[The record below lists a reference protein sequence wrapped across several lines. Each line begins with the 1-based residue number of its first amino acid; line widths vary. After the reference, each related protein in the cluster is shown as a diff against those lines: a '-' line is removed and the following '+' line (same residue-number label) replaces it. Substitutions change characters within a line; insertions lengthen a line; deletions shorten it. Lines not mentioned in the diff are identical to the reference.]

1 MIIDSPIISGSSA
14 ATGSLNQVGIVSIT
28 GSLFVNGITITGN
41 TGSAESASYAG
52 AYTLTSSFQN
62 YTSSTDAR
70 IASINASTASLNSYT
85 SSTDVKI
92 ASINAFSAS
101 ILNYTSS
108 TDAKVTALYAF
119 SSSLLS
125 YTSSNNANITSL
137 NSYTSSA
144 TARFVGLET
153 ATASF
158 SGRVG
163 GLELATA
170 SLNTYTSSNTANIT
184 SLNSYTSSATARFV
198 GLEAATASLNSY
210 TSSATNRFVGLEAA
224 TASLNTYTSS
234 NTANIT
240 SLNNYTSSATL
251 RFVGLEA
258 ATSSL
263 NTFTSSIAGRVT
275 VIESKYATT
284 GSNTFTGCQ
293 YISNTTAPTG
303 FSNTTAAV
311 YTDGGLQV
319 TKDSYFSSS
328 LYIKGNL
335 TVYGTQSVSYITS
348 SALNISTNII
358 TVNTATPSV
367 RFGGLAVY
375 DSGSTGLTGSMLWD
389 SQNNNWLYSNPTG
402 SGNYDSA
409 MVIMGPRN
417 ASALGNEQGL
427 NCNYLVLGHGS
438 HHTTSSAIFHDGSTT
453 CLPGAVV
460 GGSTACFSSIICTGN
475 KLVANTATNCTSYLD
490 GSRVGF
496 SRTSDNVVDV
506 VYLGRTNDL
515 GVNGT
520 ANIQGYDGIIFRTTG
535 PEVAR
540 MCITSTGISTFA
552 CQICTPSLIANTI
565 TLSTTTADYAATI
578 TNVQDSSQ
586 GLLIRAT
593 DNDAAL
599 NILNLQ
605 SSVGA
610 VSQTW
615 VDRFTVTKAGNAGIG
630 TSSPCSYASQT
641 LHVNSPSGAS
651 TSIKVTNTTTTTGVA
666 CGLDILQSNNDT
678 YIYNRSVG
686 LIELGTSNAARLT
699 ISSTGIAC
707 FSNTVCVGGDL
718 SVISAGST
726 TALFDG
732 TNPTLTL
739 RRNNNGNASAAINFK
754 GSTAVKWQMG
764 TNQAVGLGFEI
775 NEGDATANKFYI
787 NPGGIATF
795 ACQICV
801 KEAVYVSGTF
811 PGVKLDRAGTTA
823 QSDINWKDAGTSVW
837 SIGTAVKAVGSSL
850 DFYSYSISDNVMKL
864 TQAGIACFSGNVCIG
879 GTLTLGNAG
888 VTNAVI
894 NSADGMYLNIDSDG
908 SGSTPEF
915 MFGKGRSG
923 AGSGGTTFMT
933 IANSGCIGIN
943 TTSPCALLHIST
955 PSTAC
960 ILWPAIL
967 NNPYNDGIT
976 GYGVGLRLQNSSM
989 AGTQEINKW
998 AGIAAIA
1005 GGSSGYSNDT
1015 DLAFYVGCFILAA
1028 NCTCPPV
1035 EKMRI
1040 KSSTGYILTPQ
1051 NSSTLFGAQTATS
1064 AGNGSSL
1071 TIKAGGGYGSGCAS
1085 GDLYLAAGRG
1095 ASSANSGN
1103 IIFGRANSTDIPGVD
1118 ACWMFICSNGNVGIG
1133 TSSPTAPLTVAGTT
1147 DLAWSASTSKLQ
1159 ISRSGTVARLQNY
1172 DNGSAASLAL
1182 QWEGGNVG
1190 IGTTDPQKLLE
1201 VRSGGS
1207 STTPSQIFAGAVV
1220 QAMVGGE
1227 PQIAFSSNIAPSTGT
1242 TTATELT
1249 RAGIGFQYISAAQP
1263 SEFSIGIQC
1272 TNVCNSNVKIW
1283 NNAARLT
1290 ISSTGI
1296 ATFAC
1301 QVQTNG
1307 GCISI
1312 NRTDGTPAVLQL
1324 GNTSNSYAIQYTCTG
1339 GQRLAFINGAPS
1351 EFASFFGT
1359 GQTCLTGNTYVGK
1372 LSVGTD
1378 YAGFAANINGTTYI
1392 IGGQLYLNVG
1402 YKVMNT
1408 SDNASIQFSD
1418 NTLNVNGSILP
1429 ISNGTQNLGSSAAR
1443 WGTVFTSDLDMSN
1456 GIGDYTI
1463 VEGENDLFLYNNK
1476 QNKVYKFVIQE
1487 VNPSEATPKMKK

>member
-1 MIIDSPIISGSSA
+1 
-14 ATGSLNQVGIVSIT
+14 
-28 GSLFVNGITITGN
+28 
-41 TGSAESASYAG
+41 
-52 AYTLTSSFQN
+52 
-62 YTSSTDAR
+62 
-70 IASINASTASLNSYT
+70 
-85 SSTDVKI
+85 
-92 ASINAFSAS
+92 
-101 ILNYTSS
+101 
-108 TDAKVTALYAF
+108 
-119 SSSLLS
+119 
-125 YTSSNNANITSL
+125 
-137 NSYTSSA
+137 
-144 TARFVGLET
+144 
-153 ATASF
+153 
-158 SGRVG
+158 
-163 GLELATA
+163 
-170 SLNTYTSSNTANIT
+170 
-184 SLNSYTSSATARFV
+184 
-198 GLEAATASLNSY
+198 
-210 TSSATNRFVGLEAA
+210 
-224 TASLNTYTSS
+224 
-234 NTANIT
+234 
-240 SLNNYTSSATL
+240 
-251 RFVGLEA
+251 
-258 ATSSL
+258 
-263 NTFTSSIAGRVT
+263 
-275 VIESKYATT
+275 
-284 GSNTFTGCQ
+284 
-293 YISNTTAPTG
+293 
-303 FSNTTAAV
+303 
-311 YTDGGLQV
+311 
-319 TKDSYFSSS
+319 
-328 LYIKGNL
+328 
-335 TVYGTQSVSYITS
+335 
-348 SALNISTNII
+348 
-358 TVNTATPSV
+358 
-367 RFGGLAVY
+367 
-375 DSGSTGLTGSMLWD
+375 
-389 SQNNNWLYSNPTG
+389 
-402 SGNYDSA
+402 
-409 MVIMGPRN
+409 
-417 ASALGNEQGL
+417 
-427 NCNYLVLGHGS
+427 
-438 HHTTSSAIFHDGSTT
+438 
-453 CLPGAVV
+453 
-460 GGSTACFSSIICTGN
+460 
-475 KLVANTATNCTSYLD
+475 
-490 GSRVGF
+490 
-496 SRTSDNVVDV
+496 
-506 VYLGRTNDL
+506 
-515 GVNGT
+515 
-520 ANIQGYDGIIFRTTG
+520 
-535 PEVAR
+535 
-540 MCITSTGISTFA
+540 
-552 CQICTPSLIANTI
+552 
-565 TLSTTTADYAATI
+565 
-578 TNVQDSSQ
+578 
-586 GLLIRAT
+586 
-593 DNDAAL
+593 
-599 NILNLQ
+599 
-605 SSVGA
+605 
-610 VSQTW
+610 
-615 VDRFTVTKAGNAGIG
+615 
-630 TSSPCSYASQT
+630 
-641 LHVNSPSGAS
+641 
-651 TSIKVTNTTTTTGVA
+651 
-666 CGLDILQSNNDT
+666 
-678 YIYNRSVG
+678 
-686 LIELGTSNAARLT
+686 
-699 ISSTGIAC
+699 
-707 FSNTVCVGGDL
+707 
-718 SVISAGST
+718 
-726 TALFDG
+726 
-732 TNPTLTL
+732 
-739 RRNNNGNASAAINFK
+739 
-754 GSTAVKWQMG
+754 
-764 TNQAVGLGFEI
+764 
-775 NEGDATANKFYI
+775 
-787 NPGGIATF
+787 
-795 ACQICV
+795 
-801 KEAVYVSGTF
+801 
-811 PGVKLDRAGTTA
+811 
-823 QSDINWKDAGTSVW
+823 
-837 SIGTAVKAVGSSL
+837 
-850 DFYSYSISDNVMKL
+850 
-864 TQAGIACFSGNVCIG
+864 
-879 GTLTLGNAG
+879 
-888 VTNAVI
+888 
-894 NSADGMYLNIDSDG
+894 
-908 SGSTPEF
+908 

-967 NNPYNDGIT
+967 NNPYNDGIA

-998 AGIAAIA
+998 AGIAAVA
-1005 GGSSGYSNDT
+1005 GVSSGYSNDT

-1201 VRSGGS
+1201 IRSGGS

-1283 NNAARLT
+1283 NNATRLT

-1301 QVQTNG
+1301 TVCSG
-1307 GCISI
+1307 G
-1312 NRTDGTPAVLQL
+1312 NL
-1324 GNTSNSYAIQYTCTG
+1324 YAG
-1339 GQRLAFINGAPS
+1339 
-1351 EFASFFGT
+1351 
-1359 GQTCLTGNTYVGK
+1359 GK